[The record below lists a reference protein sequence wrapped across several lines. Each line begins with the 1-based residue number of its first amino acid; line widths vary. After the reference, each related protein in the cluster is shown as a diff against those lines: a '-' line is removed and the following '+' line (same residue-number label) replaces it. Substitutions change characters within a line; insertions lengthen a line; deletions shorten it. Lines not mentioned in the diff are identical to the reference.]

1 MDVASPASRIF
12 RHGWFLDY
20 ACLVLNA
27 GKSKK
32 GAQLPSQVRLFR
44 EGQEVF
50 TGEVF
55 PVDLHNQTDPAR
67 LVVAR
72 RLQLGTI
79 LEPGDY
85 MLQLTVSEA
94 GAPGGGRTA
103 TRWIDF
109 KLVN

>member
-1 MDVASPASRIF
+1 MSA
-12 RHGWFLDY
+12 
-20 ACLVLNA
+20 
-27 GKSKK
+27 
-32 GAQLPSQVRLFR
+32 
-44 EGQEVF
+44 
-50 TGEVF
+50 
-55 PVDLHNQTDPAR
+55 QTDPAR

-85 MLQLTVSEA
+85 VLQLTVSEA
-94 GAPGGGRTA
+94 GSASGGRTA